1 MKELDPKEMI
11 KAYQK
16 SFKEFGES
24 PSSLLIPKGRQEL
37 RFNSFLPYINKNS
50 TLLDFGCGFS
60 DLAKFLVKR
69 KLNIKYHGCDLIEEF
84 LEISKKKYPKYTFFT
99 NLSKIKKSGK
109 IFDTIICAGAFNF
122 LYCDDEKKHFEH
134 VKKIL
139 LNLFSLARI
148 NLIVDFQTEFVDFK
162 VSNSYHQNISE
173 LINFIT
179 KNLSRRFSFD
189 HSYMPYEFNVN
200 IMKENKIDKNM
211 NVYKKIILKR
221 EKNGYQ
227 KT

>member
-16 SFKEFGES
+16 SFKEFGAS

-84 LEISKKKYPKYTFFT
+84 LEISKKKYPKYT
-99 NLSKIKKSGK
+99 
-109 IFDTIICAGAFNF
+109 
-122 LYCDDEKKHFEH
+122 
-134 VKKIL
+134 L
-139 LNLFSLARI
+139 LNINYILFYITISTFKSTMQ
-148 NLIVDFQTEFVDFK
+148 LIIYFLLH
-162 VSNSYHQNISE
+162 Y
-173 LINFIT
+173 
-179 KNLSRRFSFD
+179 
-189 HSYMPYEFNVN
+189 YYE
-200 IMKENKIDKNM
+200 
-211 NVYKKIILKR
+211 
-221 EKNGYQ
+221 
-227 KT
+227 